1 MERNLSLLSF
11 LPFKGLTER
20 TKDLLLAFIITIV
33 GIIGSYMIL
42 GRSITP
48 DPETISGSGFLS
60 KNKTFNSIQNNT
72 LIQKSEL
79 EKSGKLIIQG
89 NFVTNELLN
98 FVFIEFNPNQKY
110 LIDFGNG
117 IRQKMLSTNIY
128 MKFAQP
134 GLYVVQLYTFIDEK
148 WVLVASQTINIKSL
162 EDKTISFL

>member
-1 MERNLSLLSF
+1 MERNLSILISM
-11 LPFKGLTER
+11 PFKGLTER

-33 GIIGSYMIL
+33 GIIGSYLIL

-48 DPETISGSGFLS
+48 DSENLSSSGFLS

-72 LIQKSEL
+72 LSQRLEL
-79 EKSGKLIIQG
+79 EKLGKLIIQG

-98 FVFIEFNPNQKY
+98 FVYLDYNSNQKY

-117 IRQKMLSTNIY
+117 IRQKMLNSNIY

-134 GLYVVQLYTFIDEK
+134 GLYVVQLYSFIDEK

-162 EDKTISFL
+162 EDKAVSFI